1 MYVSKPSTLLIKDTY
16 TQTFTMAM
24 NNQGTYTADNT
35 QAYLNRTT
43 SSSLTGVYKF
53 SVKGELKA
61 DTYNTI
67 KLVSGDKQVYV
78 LVKYG
83 NPSEVPD
90 LSDYEGEQEETTVDP
105 NAPTNPIGLVVGAPT
120 GNAISVTF
128 RSTQAQIEK
137 AKKVSKKKIKLTFK
151 KISKNTGY
159 QIKISTSKKFKKKVT
174 ITRTVKKNR
183 KVYKLAISNKKL
195 RKAKKLYV
203 KARAFRVV
211 NKKRSYGK
219 WTKAKRIKK

>member
-1 MYVSKPSTLLIKDTY
+1 MWQCKWYVSKPSILLIKDTY

-24 NNQGTYTADNT
+24 NNQGTMSDFIVGTGYSFASTKVDK
-35 QAYLNRTT
+35 
-43 SSSLTGVYKF
+43 SDEWLTDV
-53 SVKGELKA
+53 VME
-61 DTYNTI
+61 
-67 KLVSGDKQVYV
+67 
-78 LVKYG
+78 

-137 AKKVSKKKIKLTFK
+137 AKKVSKKKVKLTFK

-195 RKAKKLYV
+195 RKAKKFYV